1 MESAL
6 AKVLEKLTGP
16 DTQSCTSQQPHDWVH
31 RTGAWWQNVD
41 AAGDFF
47 CSKSFA
53 PLKHYACIDKRRRG
67 RGPHATRR
75 TAQVTPHQRPRV
87 SFSRRRA
94 AAPLPSPA
102 FSSPPRAAATA
113 APSPEDGTP
122 AVSSLYSSPPSVP
135 HFVFFQIRAL
145 NC

>member
-1 MESAL
+1 MRQAISFA
-6 AKVLEKLTGP
+6 AKVLLLLSIMRASIEDGAGAAP
-16 DTQSCTSQQPHDWVH
+16 QPP
-31 RTGAWWQNVD
+31 R
-41 AAGDFF
+41 
-47 CSKSFA
+47 
-53 PLKHYACIDKRRRG
+53 
-67 RGPHATRR
+67 HATRR